1 MAGGI
6 TRGQLDPNIEL
17 GSGGGSLNFDKKGS
31 MESLKI
37 ADDLLTGK
45 SSLWGGTGAP
55 TVLPTLDEV
64 TPLNGKKSLHYIN
77 DAIAG
82 NSSLDWSSRPV
93 TIAEGYRD
101 RVLEFKIQFQ
111 NTYNTAQVQFLL
123 ASETLGSNNRV
134 THYQENLIPFKETN
148 NNIGT
153 ELSFRFKPNKDHDT
167 VLWGWHILEG
177 KAGAYI
183 KFDDATVTPE
193 LREVQET
200 VFIET
205 EDSMVRLTDAGV
217 GAAGYGSVGTA
228 IRRFANLEEKIGS
241 AITYIDSATEGA
253 SFLIE
258 EDGIY
263 HLSHTASSDGAQVQ
277 PGISK
282 NAIGSDLSTSFISL
296 SQSKRLVSALEGN
309 IGQDKNAA
317 TSVILKKGD
326 IIRPHGTPSS
336 SITTRNSRHQ
346 FTISK
351 IGSVYAFPALKNQKV
366 EIQTSEVRVDGS
378 NSRGTAAEA
387 TTVAFQSITK
397 LSGDAFEV
405 NNSNGTVITVLK
417 NGIVTVGATT
427 LASAGITSYISL
439 NTLNAATSPISSE
452 ILATHSQSNNAF
464 HTSINA
470 TFLAKVGDKI
480 RIALQTTPTSS
491 AINRLE
497 LTHQEQ
503 EVSVTVNNIEPQYNE
518 IDSMVRLGAASGR
531 GSTNTLVTTWS
542 TIHENLGSAITYNPS
557 ATLGDSFIINE
568 DGYYDFTATYQAT
581 GGSWTKLTKNDAT
594 SIPISPADSNTLTNT
609 FTDTST
615 GGETIA
621 WSGILAKG
629 DIVRLLASVDVS
641 SSGKNTT
648 LTIGKKANPSVIGI
662 DGRPT
667 DAYQQESDSL
677 IKLSTGNGRGSVG
690 VAIRRFLTIEETI
703 GNSILY
709 TDSATN
715 GASFTT
721 LEDGFYSIS
730 YSDASLSPGNCGISL
745 NATSLTTTLFNLPD
759 SEKLTSSTNALN
771 QNPNSSSWSGPLKKG
786 DIIRAHADT
795 GHDQVSNVL
804 FSMSKVGSLT
814 RSIPLVDST
823 VDIPTSELRMEGGN
837 GGGSSN
843 RIRKY
848 DGMTKLKG
856 EAFSYINDAANGF
869 VLTIEKDGIAT
880 ITVSDSFSIFRRGA
894 ITGNEK
900 ASTLTQPI
908 ENVPADNFLS
918 GITVAGA
925 SGVYSS
931 SWTGEVSVGD
941 EIRVHYF
948 DVTSE
953 DLTTPQS
960 VNFNAYHMEKQ
971 IAVALSNVKPQFEDV
986 DSSVRVFGSPGEGS
1000 SNTFIRRFSSVDIIK
1015 GADVEYQDSVIDG
1028 ASFTAKVDG
1037 VYNISYGEQSN
1048 GTGTMFFGISKNTTQ
1063 GNLEA
1068 NSVTD
1073 GSMIIQDQ
1081 TLNGKDYAAISW
1093 SGFLSAGDVIRAHTG
1108 PARIGSSSTH
1118 RVSFTMAKQALPSIA
1133 EVDITPFAELNQQ
1146 VYQATDWEAYIPT
1159 FQGFGDTSSGLNARW
1174 RRVGDTLELEVNVT
1188 GGISTGVEGQMSL
1201 PNSLVVAKTILS
1213 TSNAGTW
1220 FRDVSSNTHGGSVI
1234 MTGGDSFL
1242 NFSTNGVFGGDP
1254 TNALLPANGN
1264 AVISSGIKIS
1274 INVRIPIEGWTSYN
1288 SEFKTVHAIEDNE
1301 NTFNARIVNNGTASV
1316 LSENVSFIKSATRT
1330 ATGLV
1335 EIIWTPGFFT
1345 EIPSVNSNAEPTISS
1360 SFYSNV
1366 DSATLLGT
1374 VIKTMNSTGS
1384 LIDSDFTL
1392 NVSRQGSD
1400 YNDLQRQIVS
1410 LADFPKVNNQIT
1422 QYFEQSVNT
1431 STFGSTKTSNAIF
1444 NNPDSNESNIIFK
1457 VTTDS
1462 INGTEFTILKEGT
1475 LNISGVAVFNSTN
1488 QGFVVLRNGVVFKNV
1503 FDNSSISVHEGI
1515 CVTVAAKVGEVY
1527 SIGRVGPNPLTLES
1541 VHILGQAQELER
1553 IANVEAA
1560 ENTLSARIANNGT
1573 ATVTSQN
1580 IDFIQ
1585 SVSRT
1590 AAGTIAV
1597 VFTPGYFSVTP
1608 SMTVSSEAN
1617 TFNSYIAGESPTG
1630 VTIISTLNTTGANTD
1645 RDVTLVAHRQGL
1657 DHKNLADV
1665 VVALPESKTLYQTKF
1680 LTADVTSLGVISD
1693 LTFNNLEIGKTY
1705 ELVAQMSM
1713 QSGSTSGPTLD
1724 FKNGSTI
1731 IAACQADGAGGVEA
1745 SVFLAG
1751 TGAFIATD
1759 NIITAEATTA
1769 TASNIIRGNGTSNV
1783 SGTRVQLRELPLY
1796 EQTFQW

>member
-111 NTYNTAQVQFLL
+111 NTYDTAQVQFLL

-205 EDSMVRLTDAGV
+205 EDSMVRLTDTGV

-228 IRRFANLEEKIGS
+228 IRRFVNLEEKIGS
-241 AITYIDSATEGA
+241 AITYTDSATEGA

-296 SQSKRLVSALEGN
+296 SQSKRLVSALEGS

-715 GASFTT
+715 GASFTA

-745 NATSLTTTLFNLPD
+745 NATSLTTVLYYLAD
-759 SEKLTSSTNALN
+759 SEKLTSSTNSLN

-786 DIIRAHADT
+786 DIIRAHADI

-823 VDIPTSELRMEGGN
+823 VDIPTSEIRMEG
-837 GGGSSN
+837 SSTRGTGAELFTLKFDN
-843 RIRKY
+843 AIK
-848 DGMTKLKG
+848 MKG
-856 EAFSYINDAANGF
+856 EA
-869 VLTIEKDGIAT
+869 
-880 ITVSDSFSIFRRGA
+880 ITVDNSNGTLIKVTKAGKLSVSTSFRSTINGQFFYLTKNT
-894 ITGNEK
+894 IN
-900 ASTLTQPI
+900 ASTFPLQDQILFTDI
-908 ENVPADNFLS
+908 TS
-918 GITVAGA
+918 GTTNDIGMMWSGLVEAGD
-925 SGVYSS
+925 VIRVM
-931 SWTGEVSVGD
+931 GEVPP
-941 EIRVHYF
+941 
-948 DVTSE
+948 TSH
-953 DLTTPQS
+953 LTNNLNILHQETE
-960 VNFNAYHMEKQ
+960 V
-971 IAVALSNVKPQFEDV
+971 AVALSNVKPQFEDV